1 MEMQIAT
8 TPFGGRSMSL
18 GLLAAQRTTSD
29 HISQGR
35 AVDKWQLYKALCEGK
50 TILGVSDRSLAVLSA
65 LLSFYPDSDLSVENG
80 LIVFPSNKQ
89 LSLRA
94 HGMPDPTLRRHL
106 AALLTAGLILRR
118 DSPNGKRYTHK
129 GREGQIE
136 EAFGFSLA
144 PLVVRA
150 DEIIAAAEGVRAN
163 NAALRLTRERIT
175 LQRRDIAKLIEV
187 GVEEAMPGDWAGL
200 WKAFRGVVE
209 GIPRRASL
217 TQLEAIWAE
226 LVTIREN
233 VDNTLT
239 FKDNTKNMSDNDAHC
254 ERQHTESK
262 PESYIDLE
270 PALEKAK
277 GTPVVRLT
285 TTEPPKGLP
294 LGLILKACP
303 DIEDYAASRIESWR
317 DLMVTAAQVR
327 GYLGI
332 SSSAYEDALDNLDQE
347 NTAIVIACILQRAN
361 HINSAGGY
369 LRSLTQKARAGELSV
384 GSMVMACLKTNGATS
399 RMGWVKEHEV
409 LWGKTVNVLETYPI
423 RAAKMSNLRGA

>member
-18 GLLAAQRTTSD
+18 GLLVAQQNTSHRID
-29 HISQGR
+29 EGKAI
-35 AVDKWQLYKALCEGK
+35 DKWQLYKALCEAK
-50 TILGVSDRSLAVLSA
+50 TIIGVSDRSLAVLSA
-65 LLSFYPDSDLSVENG
+65 LLSFYPDSDLNVESG

-129 GREGQIE
+129 DRAGHIE

-144 PLVVRA
+144 PLLVRS
-150 DEIIAAAEGVRAN
+150 DEILAAAEAVRAG

-200 WKAFRGVVE
+200 WKAFRAVVDA
-209 GIPRRASL
+209 IPRRAGLS
-217 TQLEAIWAE
+217 QLEAILSE
-226 LVTIREN
+226 LTTIREN
-233 VDNTLT
+233 VDNSLT
-239 FKDNTKNMSDNDAHC
+239 FKQNTRNMNGNAAHT
-254 ERQHTESK
+254 ERQHTESNS
-262 PESYIDLE
+262 ESHSDLE

-277 GTPVVRLT
+277 GRAEPHLT
-285 TTEPPKGLP
+285 TMEPPKGLP

-303 DIEDYAASRIESWR
+303 DIEDYAASGIDNWR

-332 SSSAYEDALDNLDQE
+332 SPSAYEDALDRLGQE

-369 LRSLTQKARAGELSV
+369 LRGLTEKARAGELSV
-384 GSMVMACLKTNGATS
+384 GSMVMACLKTNGSA
-399 RMGWVKEHEV
+399 
-409 LWGKTVNVLETYPI
+409 GKM
-423 RAAKMSNLRGA
+423 AG